1 MWHFSNRPGLLE
13 CAVFILCF
21 HRITITEAKKIA
33 GAKPAL
39 VLYWDKT
46 MKKIILST
54 VAVFS
59 LAGVAF
65 AEAPVAPAP
74 VLSGEASVDFTR
86 DANDKWGGKTTLE
99 LGIDVS
105 GSATVDLD
113 LSAVDGGDVKLD
125 NYTLGTTV
133 AGVGVAF
140 GDDNGMMPGAEKSAH
155 STMAAPAM
163 TESLKVTL
171 GDASVAVGFATFG
184 SDVSDLSN
192 IQGSY
197 ALNDSM
203 TVSGDLNLDSDNWVL
218 GVEADSLVDLG
229 GATLG
234 GAATWDNNA
243 EMFGFE
249 GKTTVAGV
257 TAYANGDQE
266 DPLQNI
272 GGEYTYM
279 LGGAE
284 LTAGTNYNLDNE
296 TWTPTAGVSFNF

>member
-1 MWHFSNRPGLLE
+1 
-13 CAVFILCF
+13 
-21 HRITITEAKKIA
+21 
-33 GAKPAL
+33 
-39 VLYWDKT
+39 

-65 AEAPVAPAP
+65 AEAPLVAAPASI
-74 VLSGEASVDFTR
+74 LSGEASVDFTR
-86 DANDKWGGKTTLE
+86 DANDKWGGKTTLD

-105 GSATVDLD
+105 GSTTIDLD

-125 NYTLGTTV
+125 NYTLGTTIG
-133 AGVGVAF
+133 GVDVAF
-140 GDDNGMMPGAEKSAH
+140 GDDNGMMPEAEKAAH
-155 STMAAPAM
+155 GTLATPTM
-163 TESLKVTL
+163 TESVKVTL

-197 ALNDSM
+197 SLNDSM
-203 TVSGDLNLDSDNWVL
+203 TVSGDLNLDSDNWVF
-218 GVEADSLVDLG
+218 GVAATDLIDLG